1 MDIRLL
7 LHPSPSYGTAGYTGS
22 GISCVLSTVT
32 FKVMLV
38 LPPPAGI
45 VSDML
50 TARYRN
56 QSCARFGSIRCT
68 FITGVYPRST
78 LTALLCVRAGDWKLA
93 VGGP

>member
-38 LPPPAGI
+38 LPPPLALALSRTCWLQDIEINLVLG
-45 VSDML
+45 SDRFAVL
-50 TARYRN
+50 SSQEYILVAR
-56 QSCARFGSIRCT
+56 
-68 FITGVYPRST
+68 
-78 LTALLCVRAGDWKLA
+78 
-93 VGGP
+93 